1 MSQADKLERLMNL
14 LATLLETS
22 MLLSA
27 DEIRTRVPGYPDD
40 VVAFR
45 RAFERDKDDLR
56 DMGVP
61 LDRAEVP
68 GTNPPI
74 AGYRV
79 RPERYY
85 LKDPALD
92 PDELAA
98 LHLALDAVRFD
109 GIEGAGALWKL
120 GGRPGGLDAAPTAPT
135 TPTAPVAGPDVAA
148 LPAGANL
155 VTLFSAVSER
165 RSVGFSYRGPK
176 GPTERAVD
184 PYRLDFQRGR
194 WYLTGFDHDRAGE
207 RNFRLDR
214 IEGEVEA
221 GEREGFTPPPAA
233 VPGVRMAPWELGEG
247 AAVTARVLVDADQA
261 ALARTMVGPGVDVA
275 DNADGSVVISL
286 PVTSPDGL
294 RSFVLGFL
302 EHAEVLD
309 PPPMREEIVTW
320 LDRIAT
326 SR

>member
-22 MLLSA
+22 KLLPA
-27 DEIRTRVPGYPDD
+27 EEIRTRVPGYPDD
-40 VVAFR
+40 IAAFR
-45 RAFERDKDDLR
+45 RAFERDKEDLR

-61 LDRAEVP
+61 LERSEVP
-68 GTNPPI
+68 GTHPPI
-74 AGYRV
+74 PGYRV

-109 GIEGAGALWKL
+109 GIEGGGALWKL
-120 GGRPGGLDAAPTAPT
+120 GGRPDASGGPGAADPSAASVG
-135 TPTAPVAGPDVAA
+135 TPEMAA

-155 VTLFSAVSER
+155 VTLFSAVSEQR
-165 RSVGFSYRGPK
+165 AVRFSYRGPK
-176 GPTERAVD
+176 GPTERSVD
-184 PYRLDFQRGR
+184 PHRLDFQRGR
-194 WYLTGFDHDRAGE
+194 WYVTGFDHDRGQE
-207 RNFRLDR
+207 RHFRLDR
-214 IEGEVEA
+214 VEGEIEA
-221 GEREGFTPPPAA
+221 GDRRGFRTPPAA

-247 AAVTARVLVDADQA
+247 TAVTARVLVDADQA
-261 ALARTMVGPGVDVA
+261 ALARTMVGPGVEVEPRG
-275 DNADGSVVISL
+275 DGSVVITL

-302 EHAEVLD
+302 EHAEVLE
-309 PPPMREEIVTW
+309 PPELRDELVSW
-320 LDRIAT
+320 LEAIAT
-326 SR
+326 AR